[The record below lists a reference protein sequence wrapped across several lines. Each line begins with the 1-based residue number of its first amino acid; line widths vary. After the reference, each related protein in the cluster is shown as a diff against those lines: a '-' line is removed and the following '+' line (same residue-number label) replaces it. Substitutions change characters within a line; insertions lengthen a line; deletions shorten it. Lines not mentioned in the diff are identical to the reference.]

1 MFILCYSTSFL
12 VISILLFIFFRNQV
26 KKFGNPS
33 QIGLIAAEVG
43 GVVEAAPT
51 DAQIELFE
59 ALIDGCR
66 EAVKGGS
73 YDPKVR
79 LSCCSSSDCL
89 FLVRTL
95 CLYGKITIKCGIY
108 LQGPTLDFFGI
119 LIKANELL
127 SRVEGLQL
135 LAKRISRYVDPIAQF
150 RALMYLKPATWSK
163 GCGWN
168 QSKSLLPLKSSSD
181 FQFFLRYKV
190 YKLFSLVYLSLE
202 DDAKLLLG
210 IHYHGFGN
218 WEKIRLDEKLGLTKK
233 IAPVELQHHETFLP
247 RAPNLNERASQL
259 LEMVGDEVPLLIPTV
274 QQLLDGFLSLLI

>member
-1 MFILCYSTSFL
+1 MLRKLSPRAARNNKSYVEANPPERSNKRKKGVEPPEEDQSAARQ
-12 VISILLFIFFRNQV
+12 ILLPIQCQQLRELLHKHSSDTRV

-73 YDPKVR
+73 YDPK
-79 LSCCSSSDCL
+79 
-89 FLVRTL
+89 
-95 CLYGKITIKCGIY
+95 
-108 LQGPTLDFFGI
+108 GPTLDFFGI

-135 LAKRISRYVDPIAQF
+135 LAKRISRYADPIAQF

-168 QSKSLLPLKSSSD
+168 QK
-181 FQFFLRYKV
+181 
-190 YKLFSLVYLSLE
+190 

-233 IAPVELQHHETFLP
+233 IAPWNFSIMKRSYHGLQT
-247 RAPNLNERASQL
+247 
-259 LEMVGDEVPLLIPTV
+259 
-274 QQLLDGFLSLLI
+274 